1 MIIRIKNLRIPAEVG
16 VHAWE
21 HGAPQLV
28 VINVLLEYD
37 ASDAAKSDALK
48 HSVDYQLMTQKISEA
63 VRAVHF
69 HLLERMAEHV
79 LQIMMEDER
88 IILAEVEID
97 KPDAL
102 TLADSVSVSAR
113 AHR

>member
-21 HGAPQLV
+21 HGAAQPI

-37 ASDAAKSDALK
+37 ASQAAESDSLK
-48 HSVDYQLMTQKISEA
+48 YSVDYQLMTQKISEA

-69 HLLERMAEHV
+69 HLLERMAEHI
-79 LQIMMEDER
+79 LQIIMEDER
-88 IILAEVEID
+88 ITRAEVEID
-97 KPDAL
+97 KPNAL
-102 TLADSVSVSAR
+102 TLADSVSVSAKAKR
-113 AHR
+113 